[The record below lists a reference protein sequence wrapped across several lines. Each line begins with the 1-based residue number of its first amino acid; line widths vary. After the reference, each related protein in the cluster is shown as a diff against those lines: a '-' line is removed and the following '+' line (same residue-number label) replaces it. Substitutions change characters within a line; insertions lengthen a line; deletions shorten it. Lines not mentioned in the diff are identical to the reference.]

1 MRTPIDRIFKNTAE
15 IEPRAVLHLFGA
27 LRLDEPAEVKQLD
40 REIGLEAVHLDHLY
54 EVHTP
59 DWHGLHHLEFQTR
72 YESDVPERI
81 ADYDQQAYLRYKLPV
96 HTSLIL
102 PVEKH
107 VPARMP
113 DSFHIKAG
121 GLTIDCQYRVIRM
134 WELDPGEIFALNR
147 PSLLAFIPLASRD
160 PRDWNRAAKEIVDS
174 GNRSLASTFMTLGGM
189 RYDRSE
195 LKGLLEKVLL
205 EELLKPDWIRHSSVV
220 EPLIEQ
226 AGRQGREEGR
236 EEGRIEQTQR
246 ILALLIQARFPRLPV
261 PMAVQRLTDPN
272 VIEDLITAI
281 SIAPSPAKAKSAML
295 RAAGRARGNVQ
306 SYVESRQNPINK

>member
-27 LRLDEPAEVKQLD
+27 LRLDEPAEVKELG

-54 EVHTP
+54 EVRRP
-59 DWHGLHHLEFQTR
+59 GWHGLHHLEFQTR
-72 YESDVPERI
+72 YEAAVPERI
-81 ADYDQQAYLRYKLPV
+81 SDYDQYAYLRYKLPV

-102 PVEKH
+102 PVEKY
-107 VPARMP
+107 VPARVP
-113 DSFHIKAG
+113 SSFRVKAG
-121 GLTIDCQYRVIRM
+121 GLSVDCDYRVIRM

-147 PSLLAFIPLASRD
+147 PSLLAFIPLASRN
-160 PRDWNRAAKEIVDS
+160 PRDWNRAAKEIVES
-174 GNRSLASTFMTLGGM
+174 GNRSLASTFMALGGM
-189 RYDRSE
+189 RYDRTE

-226 AGRQGREEGR
+226 ASRQSREEGR
-236 EEGRIEQTQR
+236 EEGRDEGRIEQGQR
-246 ILALLIQARFPRLPV
+246 ILDSMLRARFPTLPV
-261 PMAVQRLTDPN
+261 PMAVQRLTDPS

-281 SIAPSPAKAKSAML
+281 SVAPSAAKAKAAML
-295 RAAGRARGNVQ
+295 RAARTPR
-306 SYVESRQNPINK
+306 S